1 MNLQQTLYITDGS
14 ELLISRTTEEYK
26 FTTQSHQKLKEKHF
40 HKLETHGMLEC
51 LRSVLDF
58 RSCDI
63 LDKINQLIFPTAQ
76 EYYHN

>member
-1 MNLQQTLYITDGS
+1 MNLQQTLYITDGITDLKS
-14 ELLISRTTEEYK
+14 YRKKFK
-26 FTTQSHQKLKEKHF
+26 FTTWSHQKLKEKHF
-40 HKLETHGMLEC
+40 HKLETRGMLEC